1 VPIPELKQ
9 HLHSAITV
17 GVMLKAACLAE
28 ACTGVAGVAARESS
42 SVCSQAVECG
52 QIIQSG
58 AAPRTS
64 VTTMSSWCKRYS
76 KYDKVI
82 FAILMQKVEKDGAR
96 TLVCF
101 WVLLL

>member
-1 VPIPELKQ
+1 
-9 HLHSAITV
+9 
-17 GVMLKAACLAE
+17 M
-28 ACTGVAGVAARESS
+28 GVAGVAARESS
-42 SVCSQAVECG
+42 SVCSQAIECS

-64 VTTMSSWCKRYS
+64 VVTMSSWCKRYS

-96 TLVCF
+96 ALVCF